1 MVISINGSYDSLLW
15 FLRSCESICRLMK
28 SLFTFKA
35 KVFITLSL
43 FLFNIA
49 SASANN
55 FVLEHDG
62 LLDPRAIGKIN
73 ELGTE
78 LKSKTGINAYVTL
91 KGTYP
96 TIQSEDMKEKLE
108 SIKLYEKNVIQTLQK
123 PYALLSMSFEDSHI
137 NLQASADVE
146 ALYDKDD
153 ILDIYIIPLLA
164 SKDKNGELEKI
175 SAAMLNGYGELCD
188 EIAESKGVTL
198 ESSMGSGGT
207 TFSAIWK
214 VFMYTLVLVGIL
226 LYTYIVMKEKKKGN

>member
-1 MVISINGSYDSLLW
+1 
-15 FLRSCESICRLMK
+15 MK

-35 KVFITLSL
+35 KVFFALSL

-73 ELGTE
+73 EMGSE

-96 TIQSEDMKEKLE
+96 TIKSDDMKQKLE
-108 SIKLYEKNVIQTLQK
+108 SIKLYEKNVMGTLQK
-123 PYALLSMSFEDSHI
+123 PYVLLSMSFDDSHL
-137 NLQASADVE
+137 NLQAMNTE
-146 ALYDKDD
+146 IEKLYDKDN
-153 ILDIYIIPLLA
+153 ILDVYIIPLLA
-164 SKDKNGELEKI
+164 SKDKNGELAKV
-175 SAAMLNGYGELCD
+175 SAAILNGYGELCD
-188 EIAESKGVTL
+188 EIAESKGITL

-226 LYTYIVMKEKKKGN
+226 LYTYIVMKEKKKR

>member
-1 MVISINGSYDSLLW
+1 
-15 FLRSCESICRLMK
+15 MK

-35 KVFITLSL
+35 KVFIALSL

-73 ELGTE
+73 EMGME
-78 LKSKTGINAYVTL
+78 LKSKTGINAYVNL

-96 TIQSEDMKEKLE
+96 TIQSDNMKEKLE

-123 PYALLSMSFEDSHI
+123 PYVLLSMSFDDSHI
-137 NLQASADVE
+137 NLQSTSELESA
-146 ALYDKDD
+146 YDKNE
-153 ILDIYIIPLLA
+153 ILDVYVIPLLA
-164 SKDKNGELEKI
+164 SKDKNGELAKV
-175 SAAMLNGYGELCD
+175 SAAILNGYGELCD
-188 EIAESKGVTL
+188 EIAESKGITL